1 MELKQQREEDH
12 KLVHLILKK
21 HKFCTLSMCVLVV
34 LNDQVVIYPLSN
46 LWTTATRLV

>member
-1 MELKQQREEDH
+1 MELKQLREDH
-12 KLVHLILKK
+12 ELAHLILKK

-46 LWTTATRLV
+46 LWTTTTRLV